1 MKWKEKFTKVFLI
14 NLPHRTDRL
23 EQSTKILNGYGVEF
37 DLWDATPHEDGVMG
51 LLLSMKYLFYHIL
64 RKTNIQHCIV
74 LEDDC
79 NFLLDFNDFMNLL
92 VDQLPDNYRML
103 LLGCTLLGRPTRYS
117 DNLLKIEQS
126 YCTQAIC
133 YPRTTI
139 EKIYHLLDH
148 REPYDIKLMRE
159 IQSLGNC
166 FCTFPMMCEQFT
178 MYSDIEKGVQDWA
191 SYQRITYATYTKG
204 I

>member
-1 MKWKEKFTKVFLI
+1 MKWKEKFTKVFLV
-14 NLPHRTDRL
+14 NLADRTDRL
-23 EQSTKILNGYGVEF
+23 EQSTRILNEFGVEF
-37 DLWDATPHEDGVMG
+37 ERWEAVRHKEGVMG
-51 LLLSMKYLFYHIL
+51 LLLSMKALFTYIL
-64 RKTNIQHCIV
+64 TTDIQHCIV

-79 NFLLDFNDFMNLL
+79 KFLLDFNDFMNLL
-92 VDQLPDNYRML
+92 TEQLPENYRLL
-103 LLGCTLLGRPTRYS
+103 LLGCTLLGRPTRHS
-117 DNLLKIEQS
+117 ENILRIEQS

-133 YPRTTI
+133 YPRSTI
-139 EKIYHLLDH
+139 EMILPLLDH
-148 REPYDIKLMRE
+148 KEPYDMKLMKN
-159 IQSLGNC
+159 IQIHGNC

>member
-14 NLPHRTDRL
+14 NLPHRKDRL
-23 EQSTKILNGYGVEF
+23 EQSTKILDGYGVEF
-37 DLWDATPHEDGVMG
+37 DIWDATLNEDGVMG
-51 LLLSMKYLFYHIL
+51 LLQTMKGLFYHIL
-64 RKTNIQHCIV
+64 RHTDIQHCIV

-79 NFLLDFNDFMNLL
+79 KFLLDFNDFMNLL
-92 VDQLPDNYRML
+92 VEQLPENYRML

-117 DNLLKIEQS
+117 DNLLMIEQS

-133 YPRTTI
+133 YPLSTI
-139 EKIYHLLDH
+139 KAIYHLLDK
-148 REPYDIKLMRE
+148 REPYDMKLMKE
-159 IQSLGNC
+159 IQIHGNC